1 MASILSLSLFQIQIF
16 EIHNGRLCDCHLSNT
31 WLEQLLRT
39 FEVLAIA
46 YWNFVIMMKKGCENW
61 DLPNFER
68 FSLTKKWS
76 WTPTLFKPNYLSS
89 LWSKSKYLSAHQIE
103 NFLNFSKLTQLLS
116 VGKFLRPLG
125 AFKQNRTCYLI
136 RCGPVVVVLDQD
148 IIEHSKV
155 WLGQHRFGRF
165 SHSSCQFLW
174 GLKCVFPTEYVK
186 NF

>member
-1 MASILSLSLFQIQIF
+1 MIISDIKNLKMASILSLSLFQIQIF

-39 FEVLAIA
+39 FEVLVIA
-46 YWNFVIMMKKGCENW
+46 YWNFVIIMKKGCENW

-89 LWSKSKYLSAHQIE
+89 LWSKYKYFSAHQIE
-103 NFLNFSKLTQLLS
+103 KFLNFSKLTQLLS
-116 VGKFLRPLG
+116 V
-125 AFKQNRTCYLI
+125 
-136 RCGPVVVVLDQD
+136 
-148 IIEHSKV
+148 
-155 WLGQHRFGRF
+155 
-165 SHSSCQFLW
+165 
-174 GLKCVFPTEYVK
+174 